1 MEPTSCPRVRTS
13 PRRTR
18 TPYLPLQLYE
28 FPLTPAPP
36 RAIHGCR
43 RWSGGFKSLAD
54 VAFPLVRIVPVSYQV
69 CEGKALGKARKL
81 GNCVGHEVR
90 RQAVWTQ
97 RPLVLRYPNPP
108 PNLRFSLQT
117 LAKVKFYFFETS
129 LKKNII
135 TNIIKIITNGHLVSP
150 HPRHHHQWPRRTPNV
165 SIIALAKSRRSMVA
179 MLWQGCSGINL
190 YWERRFLAMLV
201 ARRSCSARRGL
212 FAVARGQNFRK
223 DAKDAKKALF
233 FASMRFAKKRHFAAF
248 VGQNQ

>member
-43 RWSGGFKSLAD
+43 GWSGGFKSLAD
-54 VAFPLVRIVPVSYQV
+54 VAFPLVRIVNGP
-69 CEGKALGKARKL
+69 AA
-81 GNCVGHEVR
+81 
-90 RQAVWTQ
+90 
-97 RPLVLRYPNPP
+97 PP
-108 PNLRFSLQT
+108 
-117 LAKVKFYFFETS
+117 
-129 LKKNII
+129 
-135 TNIIKIITNGHLVSP
+135 H
-150 HPRHHHQWPRRTPNV
+150 V

-233 FASMRFAKKRHFAAF
+233 FASMRFAKKTPFCCFCRSKSMTRAAAF
-248 VGQNQ
+248 HSSNRF

>member
-129 LKKNII
+129 LKK
-135 TNIIKIITNGHLVSP
+135 KHYYK
-150 HPRHHHQWPRRTPNV
+150 HHQDHHQWPPR
-165 SIIALAKSRRSMVA
+165 LAAPPAPPPMAPPHPQCLHNRSRKEPAIHGCDAVA
-179 MLWQGCSGINL
+179 
-190 YWERRFLAMLV
+190 
-201 ARRSCSARRGL
+201 GL
-212 FAVARGQNFRK
+212 FWYQFVLGAPFSRN
-223 DAKDAKKALF
+223 
-233 FASMRFAKKRHFAAF
+233 ASCEA
-248 VGQNQ
+248 